1 MWFRRKNKPESD
13 HSVLSS
19 TLVSLQGLLDEKPIP
34 HEPEQIR
41 REPTIPT
48 ANAEAALSNEPATD
62 AEIEPEITE
71 VRDMLMAADQSS
83 DNSTPTT
90 PQAPSQD
97 TEKKSSGS
105 SWANLDL
112 DFDEVESTAA
122 LPAVTDEMPTEP
134 PPAPTAPT
142 LDSDLEPDE
151 EIEAAPPP
159 DEEISL
165 EAPVDDDTIP
175 KSDSTDD
182 EDENGTTTTL
192 FDVIPTLSEV
202 VFDPDA
208 EAATSAVAS
217 EPAEAEVEV
226 EATEPEVEPVEPEAE
241 RVEPETEPVEPAQ
254 IAIEPT
260 PIEEPS
266 PVIVAGAS
274 STPKNAADPNAA
286 ISMDDDI
293 EDPLSTVPLAP
304 SEFAEFVL
312 QRVDNAYHE
321 HLREELPA
329 PYREAARGIIL
340 DSIQQWIAQARQVLQ
355 KKQ

>member
-34 HEPEQIR
+34 HEPEQTR
-41 REPTIPT
+41 REPTIPI
-48 ANAEAALSNEPATD
+48 ADADSAQPNEPAID
-62 AEIEPEITE
+62 AEIEPEISE

-83 DNSTPTT
+83 GDSTVTT

-122 LPAVTDEMPTEP
+122 LPAVTDGTPTEAQP
-134 PPAPTAPT
+134 ETPSTAPIAPT
-142 LDSDLEPDE
+142 LDSELEPDE

-159 DEEISL
+159 DEELSL
-165 EAPVDDDTIP
+165 EAPVDEDTIP
-175 KSDSTDD
+175 KSDGAN
-182 EDENGTTTTL
+182 DENESGTTTTL

-208 EAATSAVAS
+208 EAANPATAS
-217 EPAEAEVEV
+217 EPAEAEVV
-226 EATEPEVEPVEPEAE
+226 AAAPEAAPVEPEVEPVEPM
-241 RVEPETEPVEPAQ
+241 Q

-260 PIEEPS
+260 RIEEP
-266 PVIVAGAS
+266 PAVVVPDAS
-274 STPKNAADPNAA
+274 STPTIAADFDSA
-286 ISMDDDI
+286 IDMDEDI
-293 EDPLSTVPLAP
+293 ELPLSTVPLAP

-312 QRVDNAYHE
+312 QRVDNAFHE
-321 HLREELPA
+321 HLREELPS
-329 PYREAARGIIL
+329 PYREAARRIIL

-355 KKQ
+355 KK